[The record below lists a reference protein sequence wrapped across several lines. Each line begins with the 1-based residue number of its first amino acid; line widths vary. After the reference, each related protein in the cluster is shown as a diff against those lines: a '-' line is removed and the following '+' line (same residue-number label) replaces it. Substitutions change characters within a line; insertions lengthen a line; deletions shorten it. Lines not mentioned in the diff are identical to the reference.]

1 MDNKDLRQKII
12 DALDWDPS
20 VDSANIGVAV
30 DDGVAV
36 LSGHVPNYAQK
47 LAAERIA
54 KRVKGVS
61 AIAAE
66 IEVRY
71 PGASGQADEDI
82 AHRAVQMLNWDV
94 MLPDRAVQVKV
105 SKGWVTLEGQV
116 DWEYQRRAAEADV
129 RKLGGVVGVTNQIT
143 LKTRVQPADVSRR
156 IEEALK
162 REAELEAGQVRISV
176 LDGKVTLDGK
186 VHSWHALTWGGAAF
200 SWRLTRCCSPIMHS
214 TTRTMQCSSPI

>member
-1 MDNKDLRQKII
+1 MNDKVLRHDII

-30 DDGVAV
+30 DNGVAV

-47 LAAERIA
+47 FAAERIA
-54 KRVKGVS
+54 TGVKGVS
-61 AIAAE
+61 AIADE

-71 PGASGQADEDI
+71 IGAPGHTDEDI

-94 MLPDRAVQVKV
+94 MLPDDAVKVKV
-105 SKGWVTLEGQV
+105 SKGWVTLEGQL
-116 DWEYQRRAAEADV
+116 DWEYQRRAAAADV
-129 RKLGGVVGVTNQIT
+129 RKLGGVMGVTNLIS

-156 IEEALK
+156 IEAALK
-162 REAELEAGQVRISV
+162 RDAELEARQVRISA

-186 VHSWHALTWGGAAF
+186 VHSWREREAVERAAW
-200 SWRLTRCCSPIMHS
+200 SAPGVHKVEDHLSIG
-214 TTRTMQCSSPI
+214 